1 MKAKLT
7 AYLRLLRLPAVF
19 TAMADVFLG
28 FVCQRGDWQPLSLL
42 IGLLACSSGLY
53 LAGMVLND
61 VFDRH
66 RDARLRPDRPIPSG
80 AVSVREAVGLAAV
93 LIVTALFAAASVGRA
108 AFATALML
116 TLAVLGYDG
125 WLKQTG
131 AGPMAMGL
139 CRLLN
144 LLLGASAVDSL
155 SAVWRLPQLH
165 LAMSLAVY
173 VTGVTWLAR
182 SEVPAEAK
190 RSLLGALGVV
200 NLGVAGFATFVL
212 NWPGTQP
219 GSTLVILLVVA
230 VTINR
235 RLVVLLGHPEP
246 TRVRQ
251 AVGVLLGSIIILDA
265 AAVLFVSARVDIAL
279 SVAALVV
286 PYLVLRSRW
295 AVT

>member
-28 FVCQRGDWQPLSLL
+28 FVCQRGDWQPLSMLISLL
-42 IGLLACSSGLY
+42 IGSSGLY

-66 RDARLRPDRPIPSG
+66 RDARQRPDRPIPSG
-80 AVSVREAVGLAAV
+80 VVTVREAVGLASL
-93 LIVTALFAAASVGRA
+93 LIVVALLAAASVGRT

-116 TLAVLGYDG
+116 TLAALAYDG
-125 WLKQTG
+125 WLKQTL
-131 AGPMAMGL
+131 AGPMTMGL

-144 LLLGASAVDSL
+144 VLLGASAVHSL

-165 LAMSLAVY
+165 LAISLAVY

-182 SEVPAEAK
+182 SEIRAEAR
-190 RSLLGALGVV
+190 RSLLGAIGVV

-219 GSTLVILLVVA
+219 GSALLILLVVA
-230 VTINR
+230 LTINR
-235 RLVVLLGHPEP
+235 RLVIILAQPDP
-246 TRVRQ
+246 MRVRQ

-265 AAVLFVSARVDIAL
+265 TAVLFVSARVDLAL
-279 SVAALVV
+279 GVAGLVV
-286 PYLVLRSRW
+286 PYLFLRRRL